1 MANNKL
7 IEAIHEALVQ
17 LTPAERIEVVGEFIE
32 VRDAL
37 KFHETA
43 KESFQKC
50 FNYAQALQAEYF
62 NGKYPNIMQVSIE
75 TFKKVQPADKFLLVV
90 SDYNGKT
97 DSVIIIFGDT
107 NNETK
112 INRIKDFINSRIA

>member
-50 FNYAQALQAEYF
+50 FNYAQVLQAEYF